1 MRSIFTHN
9 YHLEAQLTNVEEAS
23 ITGYRDLQD
32 TVQNLS
38 ITLLQPL
45 FLNFEHHIY
54 ALQSWVSPSMLLSR
68 QYSILFIYKKQ
79 RVEDLMTFDKE
90 QSLIFL

>member
-1 MRSIFTHN
+1 MTIV
-9 YHLEAQLTNVEEAS
+9 AEAS
-23 ITGYRDLQD
+23 ITGYRDLQEA
-32 TVQNLS
+32 VQNLS

-54 ALQSWVSPSMLLSR
+54 ALQSWVSPSMLLGS

-79 RVEDLMTFDKE
+79 RVEDLMTFDKDK
-90 QSLIFL
+90 SLSFV